1 MTKVSNKCRNIVE
14 LRTWTS
20 TWLQCF
26 LTKDREENFITG
38 KLIFFKYSTSKLF
51 YNDPG

>member
-1 MTKVSNKCRNIVE
+1 LNSE
-14 LRTWTS
+14 LGRVLGYSAFSLKT
-20 TWLQCF
+20 
-26 LTKDREENFITG
+26 EENFITG